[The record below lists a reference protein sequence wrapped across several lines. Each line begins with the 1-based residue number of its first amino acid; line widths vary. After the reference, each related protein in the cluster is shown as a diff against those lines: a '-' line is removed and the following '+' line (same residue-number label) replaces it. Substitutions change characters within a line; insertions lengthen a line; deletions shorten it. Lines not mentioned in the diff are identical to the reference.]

1 MQLLVDTQNGA
12 VHSKRECLIREGTC
26 GISKLFG
33 GITMTIRTIGAA
45 FFILAT
51 GGVTEVLAQSASEPS
66 QATAPSETLGEI
78 LVTAEKRSERLADV
92 PLSITAQTSDEL
104 TKVGVH
110 DVSDLEKVV
119 PGFAYTQSVYGA
131 PIFTIRG
138 IGFYGEAVGI
148 SPTVSVYV
156 DQVPIPFT
164 RAAEGVSLD
173 LERVEVLKGPQGTLF
188 GQNST
193 GGAINYIAA
202 KPTDA
207 LAAGANVNYGRFND
221 ASVEGFVSGPIAS
234 TLTARVAVR
243 TEQRDA
249 WQYSS
254 YTGETLG
261 KRNFT
266 AGRALLDWKPFDGF
280 SFELNFN
287 GWKDKSDAQANQFER
302 YDSSSSA
309 ATSYPGSVAYPNI
322 AATLLARPPTQ
333 SNDRAANWDTE
344 QSEKRDDDFYQ
355 ISGRGDLT
363 LPAGLTL
370 SSISSYSQLVVHS
383 PADSD
388 GTELPIFWLSID
400 AFTKTFAQEIR
411 LSSSGEDRVRWMVG
425 GNYQYDRVSDVQYA
439 QNQGSNSGVGPI
451 RFIAFEN
458 DANGQHIRTA
468 AAFGS
473 LDWRITD
480 TLTAQTSARY
490 THQTHDLNGCLRDVG
505 GQLATAFGLLST
517 VINGDPHVPAP
528 GDPSYIPEGGCATL
542 DDVTNDPTTVH
553 KSLDERNVSWRA
565 GLSWKPDPESLVYGN
580 VTRGFKGGSF
590 ETLPAIRP
598 DQFDPVPQE
607 QVTAYEVGA
616 RSRLFEGKI
625 DLSGAAFYY
634 DYKDKQLLAYISDNF
649 FGSLPGLVSVPKSRA
664 TGVELDI
671 TVRPTSD
678 WYVSVGGS
686 YVATKVESK
695 FSALGP
701 LASSGSVDVQGSS
714 FPNTPKLNFLTD
726 TEYRFPL
733 VDDWQAFVGGNA
745 TYRSGS
751 VSTFAAP
758 SEFDIPSYT
767 LLDARAGVQRT
778 DGKLR
783 VWLWGKNIT
792 DRYYWTHVDHV
803 LDTVT
808 RITGMPAT
816 YGISASWRL

>member
-1 MQLLVDTQNGA
+1 MNKRRTTCAGVSVLVVA
-12 VHSKRECLIREGTC
+12 
-26 GISKLFG
+26 
-33 GITMTIRTIGAA
+33 
-45 FFILAT
+45 
-51 GGVTEVLAQSASEPS
+51 GVTGALAQTASDPAQPATSSEP
-66 QATAPSETLGEI
+66 AALAEI

-92 PLSITAQTSDEL
+92 PLSITAQNAEEL

-119 PGFAYTQSVYGA
+119 PGFAFTQSVYGA
-131 PIFTIRG
+131 PIYTIRG

-202 KPTDA
+202 KPTDV
-207 LAAGANVNYGRFND
+207 LAAGAQASYGRFND
-221 ASVEGFVSGPIAS
+221 AAVEGFISGPISS
-234 TLTARVAVR
+234 TLSGRIAVR

-254 YTGETLG
+254 YTGRTLG
-261 KRNFT
+261 TKNFT

-280 SFELNFN
+280 MYELNFN
-287 GWKDKSDAQANQFER
+287 GWKDKSDSQANQFER
-302 YDSSSSA
+302 YDSSSSPNTA
-309 ATSYPGSVAYPNI
+309 YPGSIAFPNI
-322 AATLLARPPTQ
+322 AATLLARAPTQ
-333 SNDRAANWDTE
+333 ANDRAANWDTE
-344 QSEKRDDDFYQ
+344 QPEKRDDDFYQ
-355 ISGRGDLT
+355 ISGRGDFT

-370 SSISSYSQLVVHS
+370 SSITSYSQLIVHS
-383 PADSD
+383 PTDTD
-388 GTELPIFWLSID
+388 GTELPIFWLRID
-400 AFTKTFAQEIR
+400 AFTKTFAQELRVSSPAEGR
-411 LSSSGEDRVRWMVG
+411 LRWMLG
-425 GNYQYDRVSDVQYA
+425 GNYQYDRVSDIQYA
-439 QNQGSNSGVGPI
+439 QNQGSNSGVGPL
-451 RFIAFEN
+451 RFIEFDN
-458 DANGQHIRTA
+458 DASGQHIRTS

-490 THQTHDLNGCLRDVG
+490 THQTHDLTGCLRDVG
-505 GQLATAFGLLST
+505 GELATAFGLLST
-517 VINGDPHVPAP
+517 VISGDPHVPAP
-528 GDPSYIPEGGCATL
+528 GDPAYIPPGGCATL
-542 DDVTNDPTTVH
+542 DDVTNYPTTVH
-553 KSLDERNVSWRA
+553 KTLDEHNISWRA
-565 GLSWKPDPESLVYGN
+565 GLSWKPDTDSLVYGN

-607 QVTAYEVGA
+607 QVTAYEIGA
-616 RSRLFEGKI
+616 RSRLFAGKI

-634 DYKDKQLLAYISDNF
+634 DYKDKQLLAYISADF

-664 TGVELDI
+664 TGAEADI
-671 TVRPTSD
+671 TIRPISD
-678 WYVSVGGS
+678 WYFTLGGT
-686 YVATKVESK
+686 YVATKVESN
-695 FSALGP
+695 FATLGP
-701 LASSGSVDVQGSS
+701 LASSGSVDVQGAA
-714 FPNTPKLNFLTD
+714 FPNTPKLNFIAD

-733 VDDWQAFVGGNA
+733 WANWQGFVGGNV
-745 TYRSGS
+745 TYRGRT
-751 VSTFAAP
+751 VSTFAAR
-758 SEFDIPSYT
+758 SEFDIPDYT
-767 LLDARAGVQRT
+767 LLDARAGMQHS

-783 VWLWGKNIT
+783 IWLWGKNVT

-808 RITGMPAT
+808 RVTGMPAT
-816 YGISASWRL
+816 FGISASWRL